1 MRITTT
7 PTRRDEAARRT
18 RLARAAAL
26 TLLLLTLA
34 PCARAQGARPGDE
47 QSARVRE
54 IQAALRDAGLDG
66 WLFYDFRRSDP
77 LAYRVLKLNE
87 GGITTRRWLYFIP
100 VVGEPVKVV
109 HSIEQRRLDQLP
121 GRKIIYRSWQELHDA
136 VREAVTSGG
145 LRSKRVLLR
154 KIAMQYSPENDIPY
168 VARVDAGTVEL
179 VRSMPGV
186 SVVTSADLVQQ
197 FEATLTPE
205 GLATHREAADK
216 LHRIMMDAFA
226 EIARRVG
233 AGEPTTEYD
242 IQQFIVRRLTE
253 EGMTN
258 DSPIVAAGPDS
269 ANPHYTPAAQGSA
282 PIRRGDF
289 VLFDVSEKLKRPG
302 AIVADQT
309 WTGYVGETVPEEYVR
324 IFRIVREARDA
335 ATDFV
340 RKSFREGRVIRGA
353 EVDDVA
359 RGVIKRA
366 GYGEQFTHRTGH
378 SIGEEG
384 HGNGANIDNFET
396 RDSRR
401 IIPRTCFSI
410 EPGIYLEG
418 RFGVR
423 SEINVYVSERDAEVT
438 GQPIQ
443 TEIVPILGPPVKS
456 AESAPAKP
464 ARARAS
470 AAVKR

>member
-1 MRITTT
+1 MKRLLIAT
-7 PTRRDEAARRT
+7 AAFA
-18 RLARAAAL
+18 LLAAAH
-26 TLLLLTLA
+26 
-34 PCARAQGARPGDE
+34 ARAQEARPGQE
-47 QSARVRE
+47 QAARVAEIQSALG
-54 IQAALRDAGLDG
+54 AAGLDG
-66 WLFYDFRRSDP
+66 WLFYDFRHSDP
-77 LAYRVLKLNE
+77 LAYRILKLPE
-87 GGITTRRWLYFIP
+87 GGVTTRRWLYFIP

-109 HSIEQRRLDQLP
+109 HSIEQHRLDQLP
-121 GRKIIYRSWQELHDA
+121 GRKIIYRSWQELHAALSDA
-136 VREAVTSGG
+136 LASGG
-145 LRSKRVLLR
+145 LKSKRVLLR
-154 KIAMQYSPENDIPY
+154 KVAMQYSPENDIPY

-179 VRSMPGV
+179 VRSIRGV

-197 FEATLTPE
+197 FEAAWTPE
-205 GLATHREAADK
+205 QLAMHREAADK
-216 LHRIMMDAFA
+216 LHRIIMEAFA
-226 EIARRVG
+226 EIARRIRADG
-233 AGEPTTEYD
+233 QTSEYD

-253 EGMTN
+253 EGMT
-258 DSPIVAAGPDS
+258 AGGPNVS
-269 ANPHYTPAAQGSA
+269 AGANTANPHYQPDANHSA

-302 AIVADQT
+302 ATVADQT

-324 IFRIVREARDA
+324 IFNIVREARDS

-340 RKSFREGRVIRGA
+340 RKAFREGRVIRGA

-384 HGNGANIDNFET
+384 HGNGANIDDFET

-443 TEIVPILGPPVKS
+443 TEIVPILKI
-456 AESAPAKP
+456 K
-464 ARARAS
+464 
-470 AAVKR
+470 